1 MQEITLIFY
10 KNQSNFP
17 CLGKFWRLCAVL
29 LPGSVSQH
37 AKLGMF
43 LRVVAGIFV
52 KWCRTCH
59 STQFCCNFCALWQR
73 HELVDVA
80 AGEYAS
86 QLLGLSRAV
95 CASSARGARS
105 ACQCCPVCCFSFFV
119 RFSVLCAMWCANVPP
134 VRYAGKFWRLCSA
147 LLPGSVSQHAK
158 LGMFLRVV
166 AGIFVKWCRTCHSTQ
181 FCCNFCALWQRHE
194 LVDVAA
200 GEYASQ
206 LLGLSRAVCASSA
219 RGARSA
225 CQCCPVCC
233 FSFFVRCGSGT
244 YHIFFLLTVAT
255 NSLR

>member
-134 VRYAGKFWRLCSA
+134 VRYAGKCWRLCA
-147 LLPGSVSQHAK
+147 VLLPGSVSQHAI
-158 LGMFLRVV
+158 LLQLLRVV
-166 AGIFVKWCRTCHSTQ
+166 AT
-181 FCCNFCALWQRHE
+181 L
-194 LVDVAA
+194 
-200 GEYASQ
+200 
-206 LLGLSRAVCASSA
+206 
-219 RGARSA
+219 
-225 CQCCPVCC
+225 
-233 FSFFVRCGSGT
+233 
-244 YHIFFLLTVAT
+244 
-255 NSLR
+255 

>member
-1 MQEITLIFY
+1 
-10 KNQSNFP
+10 
-17 CLGKFWRLCAVL
+17 
-29 LPGSVSQH
+29 
-37 AKLGMF
+37 MF

-219 RGARSA
+219 RG
-225 CQCCPVCC
+225 
-233 FSFFVRCGSGT
+233 G
-244 YHIFFLLTVAT
+244 
-255 NSLR
+255 SLRLPVLSGVLLLFFCALRQRHLPHLFFADGGDEFLEVERFEVGYVLEVAGAVGCEGGGEHG